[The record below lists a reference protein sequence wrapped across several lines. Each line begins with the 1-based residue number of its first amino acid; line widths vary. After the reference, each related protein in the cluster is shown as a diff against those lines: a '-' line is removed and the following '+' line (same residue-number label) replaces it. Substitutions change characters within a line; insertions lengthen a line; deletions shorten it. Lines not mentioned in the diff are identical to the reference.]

1 MPNTTRYQKRLQVP
15 EETEKKDKRAP
26 PLPPPNLCTSRWR
39 QPQAARI
46 PLSLLLRQEKAWIRF
61 FVLQGRNPWTTFS
74 LLQLQSK
81 MERTAFRAW
90 NHWTSLSPLFLP
102 FALARSSSSVE
113 PKAKMERSID
123 NTLVLDK
130 GSKRTRTISLPFNSE
145 QVQVNQEERRLP
157 SEGEAKGKGQSSIL
171 EGASS
176 IPSDCSNMPTDNVLA

>member
-1 MPNTTRYQKRLQVP
+1 MYSNTP
-15 EETEKKDKRAP
+15 S
-26 PLPPPNLCTSRWR
+26 PNLCTSRLR

-102 FALARSSSSVE
+102 FALAKSSSSVE
-113 PKAKMERSID
+113 PKANMERSID

-130 GSKRTRTISLPFNSE
+130 GSKNTRTISLPFNSE

-176 IPSDCSNMPTDNVLA
+176 IPPDCSNMPTGNVLA

>member
-1 MPNTTRYQKRLQVP
+1 
-15 EETEKKDKRAP
+15 
-26 PLPPPNLCTSRWR
+26 
-39 QPQAARI
+39 
-46 PLSLLLRQEKAWIRF
+46 
-61 FVLQGRNPWTTFS
+61 
-74 LLQLQSK
+74 
-81 MERTAFRAW
+81 MERTAFGAW

-157 SEGEAKGKGQSSIL
+157 GEGEAKGKGQSSIL

-176 IPSDCSNMPTDNVLA
+176 IPPDCSNMPTGNVLA